1 MEMEHDYVQKK
12 SNVAKQQLLL
22 LTDRPHN
29 KCPRV
34 SPTRHFPFRGVSQV
48 TVKRF
53 LENEDAMQ
61 RVLMEFNSVTE
72 VESLRKCNRTLR
84 TLVDEHPKLWKH
96 VTFSPPGLARLSRH
110 GEMLQA
116 EKILRKGAKE
126 GNTEAQI
133 MLALMYHHGYT
144 CPCHPLALPGAH

>member
-1 MEMEHDYVQKK
+1 
-12 SNVAKQQLLL
+12 
-22 LTDRPHN
+22 
-29 KCPRV
+29 
-34 SPTRHFPFRGVSQV
+34 
-48 TVKRF
+48 
-53 LENEDAMQ
+53 MQ

-116 EKILRKGAKE
+116 EKILRKGASSRQAIAGSDVQQVPRK
-126 GNTEAQI
+126 GT
-133 MLALMYHHGYT
+133 LRRRSCWH
-144 CPCHPLALPGAH
+144 